1 MYYGISESGLKLR
14 DIAFMIGGEYN
25 GFQPDARVYG
35 ISIDSRTISPGE
47 LFIAIK
53 GERFDGHDFIDDAV
67 RCGAA
72 GIILS
77 EGSALCPYIRVKD
90 TTKALSML
98 AAEYKKMFRAFTVA
112 VTGSVGK
119 TTTKQFI
126 SSVLSTEHVTLSTEE
141 NFNNE
146 IGLPLTLM
154 KLDANYSAI
163 VLEMGMS
170 APGEISELS
179 RTAEPDIA
187 VITRIGS
194 SHLEY
199 LGTRENILKA
209 KLEII
214 DGMKQDGI
222 LIINADDELLSGVS
236 FKGRPIHKLTCGI
249 DGKHADYTAE
259 NITEIPGG
267 STFDVRC
274 RREDEVI
281 KGITI
286 PILGKHN
293 IYNALFAVAV
303 GKATGIS
310 DEKIARGLVNYQNV
324 SMRQSIYECDDVV
337 FIEDCYNAAPESMTA
352 AFEVTKRVSREH
364 NRKRTV
370 AVIGDMRELGKAASE
385 LHYGVGSAVAE
396 AGIDVLIACG
406 QYCDEYAAGAAC
418 SGMPTE
424 SIYRIPDVS
433 DTEKT
438 CEIIREIILPYDC
451 VLFKASR
458 AMQFERLTDTLF
470 QMRKSTR

>member
-1 MYYGISESGLKLR
+1 MYYGIGENGLKLR
-14 DIAFMIGGEYN
+14 DIAAMTGGVYN
-25 GFQPDARVYG
+25 GLQPDARVYG

-53 GERFDGHDFIDDAV
+53 GDRFDGHDFIDEAL
-67 RCGAA
+67 RCGAG
-72 GIILS
+72 GILLT
-77 EGSALCPYIRVKD
+77 EGNPLCPFIRVKD
-90 TTKALSML
+90 TTRALSLL
-98 AAEYKKMFRAFTVA
+98 AAEYKKLFRAFTVA

-141 NFNNE
+141 NYNNE

-170 APGEISELS
+170 GLGEISELS

-187 VITRIGS
+187 VITKIGT

-209 KLEII
+209 KLEIT

-222 LIINADDELLSGVS
+222 LIVNADDELLRNAPIR
-236 FKGRPIHKLTCGI
+236 GRAIHRLTCGI
-249 DGKHADYTAE
+249 DNAHADYIAE
-259 NITEIPGG
+259 NIVEIPGG

-274 RREDEVI
+274 RREDEYI

-286 PILGKHN
+286 PILGRHN

-310 DEKIARGLVNYQNV
+310 DEKIARGLINYQNV
-324 SMRQSIYECDDVV
+324 AMRQSIYENEDTV
-337 FIEDCYNAAPESMTA
+337 FIEDCYNAAPESMAA
-352 AFEVTKRVSREH
+352 AFEVLKRVAREH
-364 NRKRTV
+364 NKKRTV
-370 AVIGDMRELGKAASE
+370 AVLGDMRELGKTASQ
-385 LHYGVGSAVAE
+385 LHYSVGSAAAK
-396 AGIDVLIACG
+396 AGVDAMIACG
-406 QYCDEYAAGAAC
+406 EFCDEYAAGAAC
-418 SGMPTE
+418 DGMPTE
-424 SIYRIPDVS
+424 NIYRIRDAS
-433 DTEKT
+433 DAEKT
-438 CEIIREIILPYDC
+438 AGVIKEALLPDDC

-458 AMQFERLTDTLF
+458 AMRFERLTDILF
-470 QMRKSTR
+470 PMRKSTR